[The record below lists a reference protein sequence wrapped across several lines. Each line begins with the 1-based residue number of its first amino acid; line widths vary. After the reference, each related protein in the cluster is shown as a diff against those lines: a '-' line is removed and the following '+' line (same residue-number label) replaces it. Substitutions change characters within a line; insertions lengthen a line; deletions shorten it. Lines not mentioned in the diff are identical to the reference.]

1 MNIRKLT
8 LFAALALVA
17 TAGIARDD
25 QIWLKGGVEAEPFK
39 SMEGSSL
46 APVQFKLEEELKYDN
61 SRLIDEET
69 LFQVGYKFSPYFSG
83 FVGDRYVRERKSG
96 KGKMRVENRPTM
108 DLVLSAPE
116 FWTLKLDARTRFEL
130 RQKAGSSDYVRYR
143 ERLRLRTSW
152 SVTDFKISPYF
163 TEEFFFS
170 DKNGQKMSDA
180 FDRTRTQFGLSFK
193 PIPSIKDLSA
203 STYFM
208 VQHDIS
214 HHPDKADPTNV
225 FGFEISYKF

>member
-8 LFAALALVA
+8 LLAAIALVA
-17 TAGIARDD
+17 SVSIARDD
-25 QIWLKGGVEAEPFK
+25 QIWLKGGVDAEPFK
-39 SMEGSSL
+39 TMEGSSL
-46 APVQFKLEEELKYDN
+46 APVQVKVEQELKYDN
-61 SRLIDEET
+61 SRLIDSET
-69 LFQVGYKFSPYFSG
+69 LLLIGYKFSPYFSAYL
-83 FVGDRYVRERKSG
+83 GDRYVRERSSG
-96 KGKMRVENRPTM
+96 KGKMRVENRPTL

-116 FWTLKLDARTRFEL
+116 FWTLKFDARTRFEL
-130 RQKAGSSDYVRYR
+130 RQKSGSSDYVRYR

-152 SVTDFKISPYF
+152 SVTDFKISPF
-163 TEEFFFS
+163 VSAEFFFS
-170 DKNGQKMSDA
+170 DKNGQSANEA

-193 PIPSIKDLSA
+193 PIPSLKELSA

-214 HHPDKADPTNV
+214 HDPYKANPTNV